1 MVTSS
6 DESLDNT
13 VQLDGNSSV
22 KAMLEGYPGAALLV
36 DVDYQVLATNTKGRA
51 FEALIARG
59 DVPALTEGLSKA
71 DRNTEI
77 TVCNVHLDSA
87 KGNVILEATIMPSH
101 AAVTSEPSGAML
113 VLVRD
118 LTMERNL
125 RTTLVESRQ
134 RYKDL
139 VEVNSDFAWEV
150 GVNGAFDFVSPKGA
164 LRFSAEEIVG
174 KPAMSFVVDP
184 ETYQPLPFVSERPQ
198 ENVELWMLDKDNNTS
213 CMLTSC
219 VPLFDENQKWRGTRG
234 VCRDVTVE
242 RANEAALARARHR
255 EYLLNHIVYAIR
267 DEIDPLNMLSAA
279 ATATSEALMA
289 HGAKIYRLEEGGS
302 FSVAAEHGET
312 DGIDSLSDMFGELDY
327 RARTHEA
334 VIGSYKIL
342 YTPTQYRQ
350 AINGVFA
357 VWRHVDDAAW
367 EDDYRIL
374 LSDVA
379 NQLGIANEQ
388 IANHERIVAL
398 SRTDSLTGLL
408 NRRAFFDE
416 EVPRRISR
424 LEREKLTAALFYVDL
439 DNFKLVN
446 DIHGHQAG
454 DDVLLHLRQLMVDN
468 SRPGDVIARLGGD
481 EFAMWLDNI
490 SLDTARGRAEALLE
504 SSVYL
509 RQYSGVEEKPLGIS
523 IGMAL
528 FDPDTGESLD
538 GLTVRADEAM
548 YAVKRAGKGG
558 ISVAPAPGEA
568 SEDGD

>member
-1 MVTSS
+1 MGVAN
-6 DESLDNT
+6 LVGDNT
-13 VQLDGNSSV
+13 CAGESGTDG
-22 KAMLEGYPGAALLV
+22 ALLEGYPGAALLV
-36 DVDYQVLATNTKGRA
+36 GPDHDVLSCNSRA
-51 FEALIARG
+51 GAFDALLTRG
-59 DVPALTEGLSKA
+59 EVPALA
-71 DRNTEI
+71 DAI
-77 TVCNVHLDSA
+77 TQTATTSAIVLCNFNVESA
-87 KGNVILEATIMPSH
+87 KGSMTLEATIL
-101 AAVTSEPSGAML
+101 PSGVTGDNDPATGML
-113 VLVRD
+113 VLIRD

-125 RTTLVESRQ
+125 RTTLIESRQ

-150 GVNGAFDFVSPKGA
+150 GIDGLFSFVSPKGA
-164 LRFSAEEIVG
+164 LRYKAEEIVG
-174 KPAMSFVVDP
+174 KPAKDFVVDP
-184 ETYQPLPFVSERPQ
+184 SNYEPLPFVSELPL
-198 ENVELWMLDKDNNTS
+198 ENVELWMTDKTGITA

-219 VPLFDENQKWRGTRG
+219 VPMLGENKGWIGTRG
-234 VCRDVTVE
+234 VCRDVTVD

-255 EYLLNHIVYAIR
+255 EYLLNHIVFSIR

-279 ATATSEALMA
+279 AKATADALMA
-289 HGAKIYRLEEGGS
+289 TGARIYRLAEDGS
-302 FSVAAEHGET
+302 FNVAAEHGEVEE
-312 DGIDSLSDMFGELDY
+312 IDDLSDLFNDLDF
-327 RARTHEA
+327 RARTNDA
-334 VIGSYKIL
+334 TIGDYRIL

-357 VWRHVDDAAW
+357 VWRHEGATEW

-408 NRRAFFDE
+408 NRRAIFEE
-416 EVPRRISR
+416 EVPRRIAR
-424 LEREKLTAALFYVDL
+424 LEREKTTAALFYVDL

-446 DIHGHQAG
+446 DVRGHQAG

-490 SLDTARGRAEALLE
+490 SLETAQLRAEALLD
-504 SSVYL
+504 SSVVL
-509 RQYSGVEEKPLGIS
+509 RQYSGTEEKPLGIS

-528 FDPDTGESLD
+528 YDPQTGETLD
-538 GLTVRADEAM
+538 ELTARADEAM

-558 ISVAPAPGEA
+558 ICVAPAPGGGN
-568 SEDGD
+568 DDDV